1 MEATKHARMMNAPSR
16 KGEKINKSA
25 KNTVYDLV
33 ARNINSM
40 FDLRKNSF
48 WAGDRGGFH
57 AEMWKVILIFAQ
69 NLIFSI
75 FLTQAIKRL

>member
-48 WAGDRGGFH
+48 
-57 AEMWKVILIFAQ
+57 
-69 NLIFSI
+69 
-75 FLTQAIKRL
+75 